1 MSCESPAVSVSS
13 LVLSFEFPIV
23 CHVRTVERRE
33 GVVGWS
39 GPADNLEF
47 GFRHTPWV
55 KVVCTADDSNQQ
67 WYILHGGEQGKVGVD
82 GGSLSM
88 TW

>member
-1 MSCESPAVSVSS
+1 
-13 LVLSFEFPIV
+13 
-23 CHVRTVERRE
+23 
-33 GVVGWS
+33 VGWS